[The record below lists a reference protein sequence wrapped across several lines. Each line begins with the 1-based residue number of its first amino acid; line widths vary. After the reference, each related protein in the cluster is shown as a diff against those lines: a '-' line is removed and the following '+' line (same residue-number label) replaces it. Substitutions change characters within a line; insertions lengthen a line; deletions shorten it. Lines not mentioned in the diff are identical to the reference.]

1 MGGGG
6 GTGLKQDRTRKTRCD
21 REEGFTKDRKHK
33 DMSERAGWRDGRIDR
48 KRMAEREIR
57 EKW

>member
-1 MGGGG
+1 M
-6 GTGLKQDRTRKTRCD
+6 T
-21 REEGFTKDRKHK
+21 EGFTKDRKHK
-33 DMSERAGWRDGRIDR
+33 DMSERAAWRDGRTDR